1 MIILNNVD
9 LVGLIL
15 FIIIPVGAIGFLIGK
30 NGFKN
35 LWGYDDDKLN
45 SNVIKFDGNR
55 YVRPNRKAQ

>member
-15 FIIIPVGAIGFLIGK
+15 FGIIPVGGVGYLIGK
-30 NGFKN
+30 IGFKN
-35 LWGYDDDKLN
+35 LWGYDDDK
-45 SNVIKFDGNR
+45 SDRNVIKLSNNQ